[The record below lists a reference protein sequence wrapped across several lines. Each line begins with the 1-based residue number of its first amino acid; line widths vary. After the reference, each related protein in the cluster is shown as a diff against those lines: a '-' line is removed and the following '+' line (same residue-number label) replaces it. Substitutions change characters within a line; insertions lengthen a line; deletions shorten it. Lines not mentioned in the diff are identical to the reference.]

1 MPVSS
6 GLALAAFLQCWAQEM
21 AVRRP
26 MALLPRAPESPALET
41 MAQGVGGAGLQLCMQ
56 RGTQNHCLCSR
67 ADNDLYFWHLCQGVH
82 PLGLREP

>member
-6 GLALAAFLQCWAQEM
+6 GLALTAFLQCWAQEM

-41 MAQGVGGAGLQLCMQ
+41 MAQGAGEPGSSSAC
-56 RGTQNHCLCSR
+56 R
-67 ADNDLYFWHLCQGVH
+67 GVH
-82 PLGLREP
+82 KTIVSAAGQTMTCISGICAKGFTPLD